1 MIDFSNIETY
11 WPAASGALSVF
22 ITQGGLK
29 PIFTSLNYKWYA
41 KYGYKFEQE
50 AKLKRLIM
58 NTSMKLNVKSLKIFK
73 TLKTTSTQLKFH
85 Q

>member
-41 KYGYKFEQE
+41 KYGY
-50 AKLKRLIM
+50 I
-58 NTSMKLNVKSLKIFK
+58 
-73 TLKTTSTQLKFH
+73 
-85 Q
+85 